1 VRSTAPSSGA
11 HQQRAAHRL
20 RVLIVDD
27 ERPARAFLKSMLTS
41 FEDVEIVGEAT
52 DGAEAIT
59 QIEKLAPELV
69 LMDLHMPELDG
80 LAAARL
86 LRRDCTSLIAF
97 LTAYDQ
103 HAVEAF
109 EVNAV
114 DYLLKPVEPT
124 RLRQTVNRAV
134 ERLEHA
140 DFANIAVRESERVRA
155 MADAFAGAAPVAPLQ
170 RIPVRRT
177 EDIVFVPVD
186 AVSSVIADGELL
198 HLTTVTSERHVITY
212 RLKDLEARLPSG
224 QFVRLS
230 RGALAAV
237 AHITSVAP
245 MPGGTFS
252 VLMVNGQ
259 RIDVS
264 RIRSKVLRNQLLKL

>member
-1 VRSTAPSSGA
+1 MRSPAPPAGA

-41 FEDVEIVGEAT
+41 FDDVEIVGEAT

-80 LAAARL
+80 LAATRL

-97 LTAYDQ
+97 VTAYDQ

-134 ERLEHA
+134 G
-140 DFANIAVRESERVRA
+140 ESERVRA
-155 MADAFAGAAPVAPLQ
+155 TADAFAGTVPIAPLQ

-177 EDIVFVPVD
+177 DDIVFVPVD
-186 AVSSVIADGELL
+186 EVLSVIADGELL
-198 HLTTVTSERHVITY
+198 RVTTVNSERHIITY

-224 QFVRLS
+224 QFIRLS

-237 AHITSVAP
+237 AHITSVSP

-252 VLMVNGQ
+252 VLMANGQ

-264 RIRSKVLRNQLLKL
+264 RIRSKILRHQLLKL